1 MPGSAVFTVLFC
13 LFTGGAGISC
23 FTVFCLFTGDAGIS
37 CFYCNG
43 VTEYDPNKCWD
54 PTTEGTIVQECAKGD
69 WCEVR
74 TSVCPSSACLC
85 VCPYVYVCV
94 CVCLSRHLL

>member
-1 MPGSAVFTVLFC
+1 MPESAVFTVLFC
-13 LFTGGAGISC
+13 LFTGG
-23 FTVFCLFTGDAGIS
+23 AGIS

-69 WCEVR
+69 WCEVH
-74 TSVCPSSACLC
+74 TSVCVS
-85 VCPYVYVCV
+85 VCQDM
-94 CVCLSRHLL
+94 

>member
-1 MPGSAVFTVLFC
+1 MVDSASKFTVMVFRL
-13 LFTGGAGISC
+13 LTGA
-23 FTVFCLFTGDAGIS
+23 AGIS

-74 TSVCPSSACLC
+74 TSVCPSVHLSM
-85 VCPYVYVCV
+85 
-94 CVCLSRHLL
+94 CVCLSRHLCSRR

>member
-1 MPGSAVFTVLFC
+1 MSFRDFIFFGRAPVVYCIIFSVFFLVGLGSAVFTVLFC
-13 LFTGGAGISC
+13 LFPGG
-23 FTVFCLFTGDAGIS
+23 AGIS

-74 TSVCPSSACLC
+74 TSVCPSA
-85 VCPYVYVCV
+85 
-94 CVCLSRHLL
+94 